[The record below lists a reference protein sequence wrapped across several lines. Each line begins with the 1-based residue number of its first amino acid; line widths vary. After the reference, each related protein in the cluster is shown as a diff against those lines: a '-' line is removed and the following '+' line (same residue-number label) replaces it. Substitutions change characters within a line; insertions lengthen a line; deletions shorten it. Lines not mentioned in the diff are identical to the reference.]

1 MVRNAFKQAQLDKE
15 KWLES
20 EKNNEDMSGA
30 MYYCDAC
37 EYQKNGYLCS
47 ATQLKR
53 EYMCL
58 CAKAYNRLNK
68 GAK

>member
-37 EYQKNGYLCS
+37 EYQKNGYLC
-47 ATQLKR
+47 
-53 EYMCL
+53 
-58 CAKAYNRLNK
+58 RLN
-68 GAK
+68 